1 MAGPLEI
8 IHGVLLDER
17 TWLDAQ
23 ELRSLCRLSP
33 ESLTEMVEE
42 GLLRPIGAMPQH
54 WRFPSSDL
62 ARLRRAIR
70 LQRDLGVNPAGAA
83 LALDLIEEV
92 ERLRARLR
100 ILEREMLGNS

>member
-8 IHGVLLDER
+8 IRGVLLDEQ

-23 ELRSLCRLSP
+23 ELRSLCRLSS
-33 ESLTEMVEE
+33 ESLMEMVEE
-42 GLLRPIGAMPQH
+42 GLLRPIGALPEH

-62 ARLRRAIR
+62 ARLRRALR
-70 LQRDLGVNPAGAA
+70 LQQDLGVNLAGAA

-92 ERLRARLR
+92 EHLRARLR
-100 ILEREMLGNS
+100 ILEREILGGS

>member
-8 IHGVLLDER
+8 ISGMLLDEQ
-17 TWLDAQ
+17 TWLDAR

-33 ESLTEMVEE
+33 ESFVEMVEE
-42 GLLRPIGAMPQH
+42 GLLRPIGTAPED

-62 ARLRRAIR
+62 ARLRRALR
-70 LQRDLGVNPAGAA
+70 LQRDLGVNLAGAA

-100 ILEREMLGNS
+100 ILERAMLGGA